1 MILYFSTMC
10 MTVLMPETDGQCSN
24 GSILYLMPFGVRNI
38 CMSSTYITSLKYAS
52 IFADVFAS
60 TINSRTPI
68 SGSGPDT
75 PMRYLKL
82 NSSILFLSTS
92 FSFLTA
98 SILSASNN
106 AYIEYSRGIGSN
118 PDSILWK
125 NSFRSRFLR
134 AFALNP
140 LSLLSSIFL

>member
-1 MILYFSTMC
+1 MLKLLT
-10 MTVLMPETDGQCSN
+10 L
-24 GSILYLMPFGVRNI
+24 
-38 CMSSTYITSLKYAS
+38 LKYAS

-60 TINSRTPI
+60 TINSSTPI

-106 AYIEYSRGIGSN
+106 AYVEYSRGGIGSN
-118 PDSILWK
+118 PDSILRKNDSILRK

>member
-1 MILYFSTMC
+1 
-10 MTVLMPETDGQCSN
+10 
-24 GSILYLMPFGVRNI
+24 MPFGVRKI
-38 CMSSTYITSLKYAS
+38 CMSSTFITSLKYAY

-68 SGSGPDT
+68 SGSGQDT

-106 AYIEYSRGIGSN
+106 AYVEYSRGGIGSN
-118 PDSILWK
+118 PDSILRK

-140 LSLLSSIFL
+140 LSLLSSIIV